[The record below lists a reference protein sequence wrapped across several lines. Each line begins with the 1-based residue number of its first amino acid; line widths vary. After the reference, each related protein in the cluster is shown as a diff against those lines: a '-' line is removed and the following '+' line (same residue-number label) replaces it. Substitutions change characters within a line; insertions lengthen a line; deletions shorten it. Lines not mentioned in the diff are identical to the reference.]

1 MCTDSSESLGA
12 GGVGHGVGGRF
23 LGVAAVVVD
32 LEQDGYVHGHLQQ
45 ATGPELHRSLGEQ
58 EVDRLKGV
66 SAGPHQHHLNTGGGR
81 GERREG
87 K

>member
-1 MCTDSSESLGA
+1 M
-12 GGVGHGVGGRF
+12 GGRF
-23 LGVAAVVVD
+23 LGVAAVVVH

-45 ATGPELHRSLGEQ
+45 AAGPELHRSLGKQ

-81 GERREG
+81 GGGEEEKRGKIIEEKNER
-87 K
+87 